1 MAFSFV
7 VDGSLLVLDDEAEA
21 TETIRHLSTVHT
33 VNTDDLLIVLEGDDG
48 ILLSGVVRV
57 VLRNDVVVLVLEANR
72 VNETLLAV
80 VARERSDLLDVLR
93 FELHGLLVA
102 ILLFRILEEGR
113 LRSIAHM
120 ALY

>member
-21 TETIRHLSTVHT
+21 AETIRHLSTVHT

-102 ILLFRILEEGR
+102 ILLVRILEEGR

>member
-21 TETIRHLSTVHT
+21 AETIRHLSTVHT
-33 VNTDDLLIVLEGDDG
+33 INTDDLLIVLERDDG
-48 ILLSGVVRV
+48 ILLSGVVGI
-57 VLRNDVVVLVLEANR
+57 VLRNDIVVLVLEANR

-80 VARERSDLLDVLR
+80 VAGERSDLLDVLR
-93 FELHGLLVA
+93 FEHHSLLVT
-102 ILLFRILEEGR
+102 IFLVRVLEERRHG
-113 LRSIAHM
+113 SIAHM

>member
-21 TETIRHLSTVHT
+21 AETIRHLSTVHT
-33 VNTDDLLIVLEGDDG
+33 INTDDLLVVLERDDG
-48 ILLSGVVRV
+48 ILLSSVVGI
-57 VLRNDVVVLVLEANR
+57 VLRNDIVVLVLEANR

-80 VARERSDLLDVLR
+80 VAGESSDLLDVLR
-93 FELHGLLVA
+93 FELHGLLVT
-102 ILLFRILEEGR
+102 ILLVRVLEERR

-120 ALY
+120 ALH

>member
-102 ILLFRILEEGR
+102 ILLVRILEEGR

>member
-21 TETIRHLSTVHT
+21 AETIRHLSTVHT
-33 VNTDDLLIVLEGDDG
+33 INTDDLLVVLERDDG
-48 ILLSGVVRV
+48 ILLSSVVGI
-57 VLRNDVVVLVLEANR
+57 VLRNDIVVLVLEANR

-80 VARERSDLLDVLR
+80 VAGESSDLLDVLR
-93 FELHGLLVA
+93 FKLHRLLIA
-102 ILLFRILEEGR
+102 ILLVRVLEERR
-113 LRSIAHM
+113 LRSIAHV

>member
-21 TETIRHLSTVHT
+21 AETIRHLSTVHT
-33 VNTDDLLIVLEGDDG
+33 INTDDLLVVLERDDG
-48 ILLSGVVRV
+48 ILLSSVVGI
-57 VLRNDVVVLVLEANR
+57 VLRNDIVVLVLEANR

-80 VARERSDLLDVLR
+80 VAGESSDLLDVLR
-93 FELHGLLVA
+93 FELHGLLVT
-102 ILLFRILEEGR
+102 ILLVRVLEERR
-113 LRSIAHM
+113 LGSIAHM

>member
-21 TETIRHLSTVHT
+21 AETIRHLSTVHT
-33 VNTDDLLIVLEGDDG
+33 INTDDLLVVLEGDDG
-48 ILLSGVVRV
+48 VLLSSVVGI
-57 VLRNDVVVLVLEANR
+57 VLRNDIVVLVLEANR

-80 VARERSDLLDVLR
+80 VAGERSDLLDVLR
-93 FELHGLLVA
+93 FELHSLLVT
-102 ILLFRILEEGR
+102 ILLVRVLEERR
-113 LRSIAHM
+113 LGSIAHM

>member
-21 TETIRHLSTVHT
+21 AETIRHLSTVHT
-33 VNTDDLLIVLEGDDG
+33 INTDDLLVVLERDDG
-48 ILLSGVVRV
+48 ILLSGVVGI
-57 VLRNDVVVLVLEANR
+57 VLRNDIVVLVLEANR

-80 VARERSDLLDVLR
+80 VAGERSDLLDVLR
-93 FELHGLLVA
+93 FEHHSLLVT
-102 ILLFRILEEGR
+102 ILLVRVFEERR
-113 LRSIAHM
+113 LGSIAHM

>member
-21 TETIRHLSTVHT
+21 AETIRHLSTVHT
-33 VNTDDLLIVLEGDDG
+33 VNTDDFLVVFERDDSV
-48 ILLSGVVRV
+48 LLSGVVRI
-57 VLRNDVVVLVLEANR
+57 VLRNDIVVLVLEANR

-80 VARERSDLLDVLR
+80 VAGERSDLLDVLR
-93 FELHGLLVA
+93 FELHSLLVT
-102 ILLFRILEEGR
+102 ILLVRVLEERR
-113 LRSIAHM
+113 LRSIAHV